1 MKKLYVLAGCN
12 GAGKT
17 TVAYFILPEILQCK
31 EFVNADEIA
40 KGLSPFQ
47 PDKALYAAGKIL
59 LKRIDDFI
67 ERGIDF
73 AIETTL
79 SAIYYREI
87 IKKAQEN
94 GYYVNL
100 IFFWLNSVDLAKERV
115 RLRVSEGGHFVSDE
129 VVKRRYHKGL
139 DNFFTIFMPLCD
151 NVMLFD
157 NSATTPKL
165 VMNKTKDSE
174 PEIIDN
180 DTVKLIKSSYVRKR
194 TPKAETENS

>member
-47 PDKALYAAGKIL
+47 PQKALYAAGKIL
-59 LKRIDDFI
+59 LKRIHDLI
-67 ERGIDF
+67 EVGSDF

-79 SAIYYREI
+79 SAISYRKI
-87 IKKAQEN
+87 IEQAQAN

-100 IFFWLNSVDLAKERV
+100 IFFWLSSVELAKERV
-115 RLRVSEGGHFVSDE
+115 RLRVSEGGHNVSDA
-129 VVKRRYHKGL
+129 VVERRYHKGL
-139 DNFFTIFMPLCD
+139 DNFFEVFLPLCD

-157 NSATTPKL
+157 NSAATPKL
-165 VMNKTKDSE
+165 VLSKTKGNA
-174 PEIIDN
+174 PEIIEN
-180 DTVKLIKSSYVRKR
+180 EIYQQIQSSYVRK
-194 TPKAETENS
+194 